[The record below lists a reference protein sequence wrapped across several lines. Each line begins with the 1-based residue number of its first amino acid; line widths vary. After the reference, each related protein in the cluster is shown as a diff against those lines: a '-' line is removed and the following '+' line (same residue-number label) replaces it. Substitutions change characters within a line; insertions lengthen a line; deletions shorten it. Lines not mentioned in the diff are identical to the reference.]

1 MYMDKN
7 ECAVFTYHDAVLG
20 EECGSGPEIHTTSN
34 YVGRR
39 ELWAILLAVGGT
51 GEAETVVA
59 VISP

>member
-1 MYMDKN
+1 MDKN
-7 ECAVFTYHDAVLG
+7 ECAILAYHDAILG
-20 EECGSGPEIHTTSN
+20 EECRSSPEIHTASD